1 MSDNRLRLIEYL
13 EAMMAEPF
21 IWGKTDCMSFAN
33 AAVKAQRGHGFV
45 DDILERRYSTEFG
58 AMLLWRRAQAMTG
71 CRDVVTLL
79 DSRLTRSASRYPVM
93 GSVVARPLADAV
105 VFSHRIGIMGG
116 RAVPLYMTAD
126 GFAQIDL
133 SDGDLAWEI

>member
-1 MSDNRLRLIEYL
+1 
-13 EAMMAEPF
+13 MAEPF

-45 DDILERRYSTEFG
+45 DDMLTRPYSTEFA
-58 AMLLWRRAQAMTG
+58 AMRLWQQALKMTG
-71 CRDVVTLL
+71 CSDVVALL
-79 DSRLTRSASRYPVM
+79 DSRLTRSASRHPVM

-116 RAVPLYMTAD
+116 RAPLYMTAD
-126 GFAQIDL
+126 GFVRIDL